1 MNFNTYSD
9 VVDKLN
15 EYAAVLRDK
24 ALRIIA
30 DFEQELRIHK
40 LRNELCYIPVM
51 ISNDYGLSTIGW
63 FDTVKKE
70 NIYTPVVSTIYNFD
84 ELGMSKW
91 YVQLVKKT
99 EQSILEIKSEMD
111 FLIGVF
117 KKVHYWKTK
126 I

>member
-91 YVQLVKKT
+91 YVQLVKR
-99 EQSILEIKSEMD
+99 LNR
-111 FLIGVF
+111 VF
-117 KKVHYWKTK
+117 
-126 I
+126 

>member
-30 DFEQELRIHK
+30 DFEQELRIHT